1 MYLVMVHE
9 APCCASMGDW
19 KYSFTVL
26 LCIDGNVVCNWCVV
40 GDPEPS
46 TAVTE
51 DGVVDSEEIH
61 VNITDEEKEQL
72 LALGEY
78 TMLNVELKRSM
89 FGLWAF

>member
-19 KYSFTVL
+19 KHSFTVL

>member
-1 MYLVMVHE
+1 
-9 APCCASMGDW
+9 MGEW

-40 GDPEPS
+40 GDPESS
-46 TAVTE
+46 TAGTE
-51 DGVVDSEEIH
+51 DEVVDSEEIN

-78 TMLNVELKRSM
+78 TMLNVELKRSV
-89 FGLWAF
+89 FGL